1 MLVLGDIGEL
11 LNLLINIWATGAATL
26 SEYLTGR
33 KNETDKIETYRRG
46 LIRGTILF
54 FIIPTSFLVL
64 SVMFNFG
71 IPLTAILWA
80 IFAIVF
86 LILWT
91 PIGIAVELVFTQ
103 KIKDKYLNFCVS
115 FIFWGLATS
124 MLLVIF
130 PYENNPKMIPL
141 FLLAL
146 AVLILYGITSK
157 KKFEMKKIIASLAMA
172 VIVFVLLSFISPPT
186 MEHITAGVGGLKDK
200 DVFNSSI
207 SPTPSNVIVQQHQ
220 ESVVEQ
226 QKYKETIFLK
236 SGEIWVSEKV
246 FKAGDVICIKTD
258 NECLYL
264 DSSDN
269 GYVVKKSISGTKY
282 ITKTR
287 DGAISF
293 LSSTPTRIEISQ
305 YN

>member
-1 MLVLGDIGEL
+1 MNRNLFEQFYDLWLITNGVLRWAIVSCIGWFVIILLISLVSGVLMSYIAVIVPALALIFLLLAYIDPLLVEALKKNKESKKLVNLLFFAVVLEL
-11 LNLLINIWATGAATL
+11 LAGIYLRVIDVENMGGLFPVWLGTLVGIGIISIILPSNIESSAKKLRTVLLTLFVLLTIYALLPKTGAAVF
-26 SEYLTGR
+26 GFVG
-33 KNETDKIETYRRG
+33 KI
-46 LIRGTILF
+46 
-54 FIIPTSFLVL
+54 
-64 SVMFNFG
+64 
-71 IPLTAILWA
+71 
-80 IFAIVF
+80 
-86 LILWT
+86 
-91 PIGIAVELVFTQ
+91 
-103 KIKDKYLNFCVS
+103 DD
-115 FIFWGLATS
+115 
-124 MLLVIF
+124 
-130 PYENNPKMIPL
+130 
-141 FLLAL
+141 
-146 AVLILYGITSK
+146 
-157 KKFEMKKIIASLAMA
+157 
-172 VIVFVLLSFISPPT
+172 VIVGEEKVDIS
-186 MEHITAGVGGLKDK
+186 I
-200 DVFNSSI
+200 
-207 SPTPSNVIVQQHQ
+207 PTPSNISVQQHQ

-287 DGAISF
+287 DGTISF